1 MASDVDIAEN
11 ARFKFQIIQPAL
23 NNVTYADNASQLTPH
38 GGHHAPV
45 QNAGLLAQHP
55 ADNEKRF
62 DQRHQVG
69 EVLDELFNARGFSPV
84 EGTSSLK
91 LP

>member
-1 MASDVDIAEN
+1 VASDVDIAEN

-55 ADNEKRF
+55 ADNEKRSTNATRSGKF
-62 DQRHQVG
+62 SMNSLMRASNLTG
-69 EVLDELFNARGFSPV
+69 KPPDEL
-84 EGTSSLK
+84 
-91 LP
+91 